1 MRALTMAVN
10 LRKPPLGLLHH
21 SDRGSQYASHAEL
34 ASQIRTTALSDNLL
48 PEGCGQHPKNG
59 ALHEQ
64 KTPSQPLA

>member
-1 MRALTMAVN
+1 MKR
-10 LRKPPLGLLHH
+10 GLM
-21 SDRGSQYASHAEL
+21 SVTSEL
-34 ASQIRTTALSDNLL
+34 ASQIRTTALSDHLL

>member
-1 MRALTMAVN
+1 MNGAGTLFLLGTLSNAEFLLVLPVGAL
-10 LRKPPLGLLHH
+10 G
-21 SDRGSQYASHAEL
+21 EL